1 MRGISKKYLIFG
13 VLLIISVSLGCVSTS
28 SPKIVPA
35 QTQSPASADV
45 GVQESAPTTTTP
57 PTTTAPPT
65 TTPAP
70 TTTAPPTTTPAPTPI
85 WYEGLTANQIKGKT
99 QRITYDTLVRKNE
112 DYLDS
117 IVTFRGEVSRIVGN
131 YDGPYDVL
139 IQTKMNDYGTY
150 NADTIYLSNY
160 DLDFRVIE
168 GDIAHFYGV
177 PDGFKTYEIRGSSK
191 TVPKL
196 IPLLTVLSS

>member
-70 TTTAPPTTTPAPTPI
+70 TPI

-117 IVTFRGEVSRIVGN
+117 IVTFRGEVSQIVGN

-150 NADTIYLSNY
+150 NADTIYISNY
-160 DLDFRVIE
+160 DLDFRVME